1 VVLGGA
7 GPGDPGNYL
16 PLEVGN
22 RWVFSAN
29 YGGAAASD
37 TTVRVEGRR
46 VVEGVTGVVVRESTA
61 GGYGP
66 VDEEVLVSD
75 ASGIAY
81 VSSGDP
87 GSIDALIAPYWFLRY
102 PLEPGNRFVQV
113 NRKNVSYG
121 EDVDGDGRDD
131 AADLWSEV
139 TVAASES
146 VTVPV
151 GTFAGCARVEWQM
164 TIDLHLSTG
173 DRVRGS
179 ALETAWF
186 APGVGWVK
194 RTHTYSIEG
203 QPYASETLLEE
214 LVEYEIAGQVVT
226 APGRTTVPG
235 NTSPALARIEISPA
249 TAVLLPDATTSL
261 YAMGFDSRGYPIY
274 SSPFTWASSN
284 PAIATVDASGT
295 VRGVSPGTVAITASA
310 GGKTSTPVSVTVSG
324 LRVLALP
331 ANDLIYDATRE
342 RIYASVPSREGV
354 HGNSIAVIDP
364 ATGTVL
370 SHVFAGSE
378 PSKLALSDDARFLY
392 AALDGAAAVTRI
404 DLAAPSGP
412 AVDLTFSLG
421 PGDWYGPRYAEDLAV
436 MPGSPRTVAV
446 SLRYKATTPRHA
458 GVAVYDD
465 GVQRPNATPG
475 HTGSN
480 VIEFSSSASLL
491 YGLNNETTEF
501 GLRRMAIDAS
511 GVSVSS
517 VDAFE
522 SMFGADIA
530 FGGGQIFS
538 TSGAVYDPE
547 GRGLLGTFGGMGSG
561 SIVEATPIAPRVL
574 ALTPSQS
581 SSTWVLRAYD
591 RATYVPLASEALP
604 TSVRAPRSLVRWGAR
619 GVAFRDGGDYSQ
631 PGGAVYFLE
640 TPVVAP

>member
-1 VVLGGA
+1 VVLGSA
-7 GPGDPGNYL
+7 GPGDPGNHL
-16 PLEVGN
+16 PLAVGN
-22 RWVFSAN
+22 RWVFRAT
-29 YGGAAASD
+29 YDGTPASSE
-37 TTVRVEGRR
+37 TTVRVEGTRE
-46 VVEGVTGVVVRESTA
+46 VNGVLGSIVRESAA
-61 GGYGP
+61 GGYEP
-66 VDEEVLVSD
+66 VTEDVLVSD
-75 ASGIAY
+75 PSGIAY
-81 VSSGDP
+81 LSSGDP
-87 GSIDALIAPYWFLRY
+87 ASIDALIVPYWFLRY
-102 PLEPGNRFVQV
+102 PLEPGSEFVQV

-131 AADLWSEV
+131 AADLYSVV

-146 VTVPV
+146 VAVPV

-173 DRVRGS
+173 KRVRGS
-179 ALETAWF
+179 ALVTTWF

-194 RTHTYSIEG
+194 RTYTYSIEA
-203 QPYASETLLEE
+203 QPSASETLVEE
-214 LVEYEIAGQVVT
+214 LVEYEIAGRVVT
-226 APGRTTVPG
+226 APGRT
-235 NTSPALARIEISPA
+235 
-249 TAVLLPDATTSL
+249 
-261 YAMGFDSRGYPIY
+261 
-274 SSPFTWASSN
+274 
-284 PAIATVDASGT
+284 
-295 VRGVSPGTVAITASA
+295 
-310 GGKTSTPVSVTVSG
+310 TVSG

-331 ANDLIYDATRE
+331 ANDLVHDATRE